1 MLIKML
7 YNLLK
12 CCFTDS
18 TNIYYFA
25 TYKRVFLTLKSSTN
39 EILKSEGLFYEKQIY
54 CSQLQRSTYNKYK
67 NDCDKLYNK
76 YNVNKLKLHNNEV
89 IEDLNI
95 TKTIVLNKYPNVA
108 DITEEINA
116 YTYIQDLSA
125 SYEWKTTS
133 SVLWT
138 KWCEY
143 NPQYNQI

>member
-1 MLIKML
+1 ML

-12 CCFTDS
+12 CCFTEP

-54 CSQLQRSTYNKYK
+54 CAQLQKSTYNKYK
-67 NDCDKLYNK
+67 DECDQMYNK
-76 YNVNKLKLHNNEV
+76 YNVNKLKLHNNEA

-95 TKTIVLNKYPNVA
+95 TKTIVLTKYPNVA
-108 DITEEINA
+108 DINEEIDA
-116 YTYIQDLSA
+116 YTYIQNCA
-125 SYEWKTTS
+125 TSYEWTSTS

-138 KWCEY
+138 KWCVY
-143 NPQYNQI
+143 HPPSNQI